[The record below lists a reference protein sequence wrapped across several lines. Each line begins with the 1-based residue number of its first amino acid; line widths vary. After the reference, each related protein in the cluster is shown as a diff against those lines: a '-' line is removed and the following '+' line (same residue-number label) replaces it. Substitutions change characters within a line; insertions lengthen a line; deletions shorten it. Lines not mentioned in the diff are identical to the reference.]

1 MTLTDIGIVAAVGV
15 GVWTATSAV
24 INGAVAVNERR
35 DTVLLGYVKDR
46 PLSYEHRKLIFY
58 NDWLTMMLGIALLSI
73 AACLG
78 AIVLPW
84 IFIGNNWY
92 AGAVSAVGCL
102 MFLLVT
108 TSQIIGGMKEFR
120 TMKRVLDEA
129 KQA

>member
-1 MTLTDIGIVAAVGV
+1 LEPPKTAQCAALI
-15 GVWTATSAV
+15 AP
-24 INGAVAVNERR
+24 
-35 DTVLLGYVKDR
+35 YV
-46 PLSYEHRKLIFY
+46 
-58 NDWLTMMLGIALLSI
+58 LGIALLSI

-78 AIVLPW
+78 AIVLSW

-92 AGAVSAVGCL
+92 AGAASAVGCL